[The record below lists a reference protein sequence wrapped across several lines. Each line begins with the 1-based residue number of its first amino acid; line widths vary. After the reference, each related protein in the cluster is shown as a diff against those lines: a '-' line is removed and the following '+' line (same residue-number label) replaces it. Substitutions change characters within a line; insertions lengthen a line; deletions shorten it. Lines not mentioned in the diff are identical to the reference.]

1 MSDETWHETQKR
13 LELLA
18 KDGEQWQTVLN
29 WKDSRS
35 IGIALA
41 RLAALEAEK
50 KDRESY
56 ISLEVTRFRK
66 DIDTLAAENDRLE
79 AELQQARA
87 KAIDEAINV
96 IRREFSV
103 GSTDAIELLTAL
115 RSAPDPGGKE

>member
-29 WKDSRS
+29 WKDSRA